1 MSCVF
6 SILRR
11 VGPWRERTHVTV
23 VHPDAVAI
31 VAAPAL
37 HDVVREIRFWHL
49 IVGVNDNLEG
59 IKSENFATPL
69 LGHPPLQSRVCLSLT
84 VWLGLP

>member
-49 IVGVNDNLEG
+49 VVGVNDNLEG